1 MCRVPGQEFSR
12 DFTMDESQLPPTRL
26 RVWLISRPKTFPHN
40 FWIPVLPCPSI
51 VHRFHRLKVWL
62 PWSPRLSSSTSWV
75 ECHSSRK
82 IYFVVISTLK
92 LLVTTALFIVS
103 NLRSVQTV
111 KKQIKNAFLQTA
123 PCYFWWLKS
132 WFYYSSFAIRLFF
145 ALSCCF
151 CGLERKSSSRSFY
164 NTILALWKY
173 VPSLESS
180 HEKTT
185 NSFSARQVHDIKN
198 ETRQLDDIAFLSQQP
213 LGVNFEKKYCISYCE
228 GEFIP
233 VHACCQRMTTLS
245 VLIRYQQHPC
255 RLSKVIINKIPNE
268 SYIP

>member
-1 MCRVPGQEFSR
+1 MCRVPGQDFSR

-40 FWIPVLPCPSI
+40 FWLPVLPCPSI

-103 NLRSVQTV
+103 NLRSEQTV

-123 PCYFWWLKS
+123 PCYFWLLKS
-132 WFYYSSFAIRLFF
+132 WFYYSSFAITLFF
-145 ALSCCF
+145 CSELLLLWFGTKEFFEVFLQYNFSTVKIRSLSWIFPRENYKFILCTTSTWYK
-151 CGLERKSSSRSFY
+151 ERNPSTRWHCLPEPTTSRSQLRKK
-164 NTILALWKY
+164 ILYKLLWRRIFTCARLL
-173 VPSLESS
+173 S
-180 HEKTT
+180 TND
-185 NSFSARQVHDIKN
+185 NSFG
-198 ETRQLDDIAFLSQQP
+198 LD
-213 LGVNFEKKYCISYCE
+213 
-228 GEFIP
+228 
-233 VHACCQRMTTLS
+233 TLS
-245 VLIRYQQHPC
+245 TASLP
-255 RLSKVIINKIPNE
+255 SF
-268 SYIP
+268 